1 MKYKLNFGWL
11 CCASL
16 RSGWL
21 CCGVAAAL
29 TAALSSCSSFLE
41 EYSQDTDYVRSWKD
55 LDELL
60 IGDTYWPVK
69 GKQHFNSQSNLGMF
83 IHLLADELEE
93 QNTSY
98 AGGYGMYDDHQRLF
112 GYLTWQQRVGQNETY
127 SGFYPENAFWTQVY
141 RKINI
146 ANNILNCLN
155 DVSHSSDAEREG
167 TAKVE
172 GETRF
177 LRAYYYL
184 TLVSLYGQ
192 PYDPQTAAQQLGV
205 PLKTNPEVEDVKW
218 QRNTVAETFSL
229 IESDLLQAEQAFN
242 GVTKEKR
249 SIYRADQTAV
259 RLLLS
264 RVYLYMQQW
273 QKAAQYAQ
281 LVIDDH
287 GQLCDLRSYSGPMMM
302 KTNPENIFTMGGD
315 DLPAMLSYQAQGL
328 RISNSQYNSYDSN
341 DLRRRRWIWKSGS
354 FQGITMQED
363 AHENFTAPLDTAAAT
378 YYYYGYTDYQMGKEF
393 PISSLFWLRSAE
405 AYLNLA
411 EAEVYQGH
419 EEAARQAV
427 NTLRRYRFPA
437 TAANVELSAT
447 GSQLVSDIRQ
457 ERRREF
463 ILQGQRWFDLRRYR
477 VCTVQPE
484 KIQIVHNYTY
494 YEDRG
499 TTKPLETHRFVLTAD
514 DPSWTQPIPQ
524 EVLDFNTGMP
534 GNGNLW
540 REYTVVP
547 TEY

>member
-1 MKYKLNFGWL
+1 MMKHIAKATYACLLSCVIGSIF
-11 CCASL
+11 
-16 RSGWL
+16 
-21 CCGVAAAL
+21 
-29 TAALSSCSSFLE
+29 SSCSDFLE

-60 IGDTYWPVK
+60 IGDAYWPVN
-69 GKQHFNSQSNLGMF
+69 GKQSFHSQSNLGMF

-93 QNTSY
+93 QNVSY
-98 AGGYGMYDDHQRLF
+98 PGGYGMFDDHQRLF

-127 SGFYPENAFWTQVY
+127 SGFFPENAFWTQVY
-141 RKINI
+141 KKINI
-146 ANNILNCLN
+146 TNNILNSLD
-155 DVSHSSDAEREG
+155 DVSHSSDSEREG

-192 PYDPQTAAQQLGV
+192 PYNPQTAAEQLGV
-205 PLKTNPEVEDVKW
+205 PLKTSPEVEDVKW
-218 QRNTVAETFSL
+218 QRNTVAEVFSL
-229 IESDLLQAEQAFN
+229 IESDLLKADEAFN
-242 GVTKEKR
+242 SVLKSKK

-281 LVIDDH
+281 QVIDAH
-287 GQLCDLRSYSGPMMM
+287 GQLCDLRTSREPMMM
-302 KTNPENIFTMGGD
+302 KKNVENIFSMGGD
-315 DLPAMLSYQAQGL
+315 DLPAMLGYQAQGL
-328 RISNSQYNSYDSN
+328 RVSNSQYNSYTSN
-341 DLRRRRWIWKSGS
+341 DLRRSKWLWKSGS

-363 AHENFTAPLDTAAAT
+363 AHESFTAPIDTAAAT
-378 YYYYGYTDYQMGKEF
+378 YYYYGYTGYQMGKQF
-393 PISSLFWLRSAE
+393 PISSIFWLRSAE

-411 EAEVYQGH
+411 EAEAYQGH
-419 EEAARQAV
+419 DDAARTAL
-427 NTLRRYRFPA
+427 NTLRSHRFPTNA
-437 TAANVELSAT
+437 INREISST
-447 GSQLVSDIRQ
+447 GSQLISDIRQ
-457 ERRREF
+457 ERRRELM
-463 ILQGQRWFDLRRYR
+463 LQGQRWFDLRRYR

-484 KIQIVHNYTY
+484 KVQLVHNYTY
-494 YEDRG
+494 YEERG
-499 TTKPLETHRFVLTAD
+499 ATKPLETHRFVLTED

-524 EVLDFNTGMP
+524 EVLDFNTGMEN
-534 GNGNLW
+534 NGNPW